1 MSAEELR
8 GPPARVDR
16 WEASTG
22 SPQHQVVEG
31 SRVRW
36 WPVLVV
42 APLLAVVVAA
52 GPAPVRVT
60 EAAPAVLDARS
71 TGVPLDVNPSVER
84 WMEAFQTTRRAE
96 FEHLLLRREIYA
108 PMIREKLRARGMPE
122 ELVYIP
128 MIESGLSPFAV
139 SRVSAVGL
147 WQFMGPTAQQYGLRV
162 DPWVD
167 ERRDP
172 IAATDAALEYLAW
185 LHHRFGDSWTL
196 AAAAYN
202 AGPGRVERVLNRHAE
217 GWLGDEELFWEI
229 REHLPRETRE
239 YVPKMIAVTRLANMA
254 DDLGFDGSSVEAYR
268 YDNVFVP
275 GGTSLSTI
283 ARELDVELEALEV
296 LNPHL
301 LRGVTP
307 PDEIFPLRVPVGESA
322 SVVDGLSGRSMIR
335 LADDD

>member
-1 MSAEELR
+1 MSAEGIREPR
-8 GPPARVDR
+8 ARDHR
-16 WEASTG
+16 WEAGTG
-22 SPQHQVVEG
+22 SPQYRVDEG
-31 SRVRW
+31 WRVRW

-52 GPAPVRVT
+52 GPPP
-60 EAAPAVLDARS
+60 APAVDDAKLVADARS
-71 TGVPLDVNPSVER
+71 SGVPLDVNPSVER
-84 WMEAFQTTRRAE
+84 WMDAFQTTRREE
-96 FEHLLLRREIYA
+96 FDHLMLRREVFA
-108 PMIREKLRARGMPE
+108 PMIHEKLRERGMPE
-122 ELVYIP
+122 ELIYIP
-128 MIESGLSPFAV
+128 MIESGLSPFAE

-172 IAATDAALEYLAW
+172 VAATDAALDYLGW
-185 LHHRFGDSWTL
+185 LHHRFGESWTL

-217 GWLGDEELFWEI
+217 GWLGDEELYWEI

-239 YVPKMIAVTRLANMA
+239 YVPKMIAMTRLANMA
-254 DDLGFDGSSVEAYR
+254 DATGFDGSSVEPYHFE
-268 YDNVFVP
+268 NVFVP
-275 GGTSLSTI
+275 GGTTFEQV
-283 ARELDVELEALEV
+283 ARELEVDLDALRA

-301 LRGVTP
+301 VRGITP
-307 PDEIFPLRVPVGESA
+307 PDELFPLRVPVGGGPT
-322 SVVDGLSGRSMIR
+322 VVDGLSDRGMMR

>member
-1 MSAEELR
+1 MSADELR
-8 GPPARVDR
+8 GPSARDDR
-16 WEASTG
+16 WEAGNGFS
-22 SPQHQVVEG
+22 QDRVVEG

-52 GPAPVRVT
+52 GPPP
-60 EAAPAVLDARS
+60 EQPDEAPALADARF

-84 WMEAFQTTRRAE
+84 WMDAFQTSRSAE
-96 FEHLLLRREIYA
+96 FDELMLRREIFA
-108 PMIREKLRARGMPE
+108 PMIREKLRERGMPE
-122 ELVYIP
+122 ELMYIP

-139 SRVSAVGL
+139 SHVSAVGL
-147 WQFMGPTAQQYGLRV
+147 WQFMSPTAQQYGLRV

-172 IAATDAALEYLAW
+172 VAATDAALDYLAW
-185 LHHRFGDSWTL
+185 LHHRFGASWTL

-217 GWLGDEELFWEI
+217 NWVGGEELYWEI

-239 YVPKMIAVTRLANMA
+239 YVPKMIAVTRLANLA
-254 DDLGFDGSSVEAYR
+254 DTLGFDGSSVEPYR
-268 YDNVFVP
+268 YENVFVP
-275 GGTSLSTI
+275 GGTTLGSV
-283 ARELDVELEALEV
+283 AKELDVELQALRA

-301 LRGVTP
+301 VQGVTP
-307 PDEIFPLRVPVGESA
+307 PDEIFPLRVPVGRSA
-322 SVVDGLSGRSMIR
+322 RVVDGLSDRTIR